1 MKSAR
6 YVLRKGFTLV
16 ELLIVIVVIGV
27 LSAMMIMSASEAVS
41 TAKVAAVISN
51 LRNLK
56 TAVTAWYFDN
66 TDKIEIG
73 SNGIYRVIWGG
84 KVAPVQEFWES
95 RTTAQGME
103 SIKTEI
109 LKYMLNANAVNKTGT
124 GWDSGTRT
132 QKIEDAAYNAYC
144 LEDNGS
150 AQKRDQWFIGYVVKG
165 DNRMKRKFAGRAKS
179 VGLLQ
184 KNSKNS
190 PVYTDGDIVW
200 MRILTL

>member
-1 MKSAR
+1 MKNAR
-6 YVLRKGFTLV
+6 YVSRKGFTLV

-41 TAKVAAVISN
+41 TAKVATMISN

-109 LKYMLNANAVNKTGT
+109 LKYMSNTNAVNKTGT
-124 GWDSGTRT
+124 GWSNGKQKSMMLLPAVMYLRT
-132 QKIEDAAYNAYC
+132 TAMIRLNTV
-144 LEDNGS
+144 N
-150 AQKRDQWFIGYVVKG
+150 RVVH
-165 DNRMKRKFAGRAKS
+165 RLRCER
-179 VGLLQ
+179 
-184 KNSKNS
+184 
-190 PVYTDGDIVW
+190 
-200 MRILTL
+200 R

>member
-1 MKSAR
+1 MKR
-6 YVLRKGFTLV
+6 KLRGFTLV
-16 ELLIVIVVIGV
+16 ELLIVIVVVGI
-27 LSAMMIMSASEAVS
+27 LSVMMIISAAEAVS

-73 SNGIYRVIWGG
+73 SNGVYRVIWGG

-103 SIKTEI
+103 SIKTAI
-109 LKYMLNANAVNKTGT
+109 LQYMSNVGGVNRTGT
-124 GWDSGTRT
+124 GWSNGK

-144 LEDNGS
+144 LEDNGYDTP
-150 AQKRDQWFIGYVVKG
+150 KHREQWFIGYVVKG
-165 DNRMKRKFAGRAKS
+165 DERMKRKFAGRAKS

-184 KNSKNS
+184 TNSRNS

-200 MRILTL
+200 MRIFTL